1 MSNVKYNKNRIYSCW
16 VGYILWSIC
25 HQEFDTFLPTNKMEV
40 NPQIFAQVDPG
51 GKKPSAPAALG
62 GQAVMSRPTVIK
74 LEGAAGARARAPTP
88 DSSVKVMEW
97 SIP

>member
-1 MSNVKYNKNRIYSCW
+1 
-16 VGYILWSIC
+16 
-25 HQEFDTFLPTNKMEV
+25 MEV
-40 NPQIFAQVDPG
+40 NPEIFYQVDPG

-88 DSSVKVMEW
+88 DSSVKVMVCLFPWYIYFFLPRSVFFRKTLLTPPPPKKKEN
-97 SIP
+97 IFLPI